1 MIFVFSEVKY
11 LGHVVDLNVKPETIK
26 FLEENTGSNLN
37 DTSLRDVFV
46 ALTPKTRETKAKINK
61 WDYINEQSLHT
72 VKETIIKMKRQPID
86 RR

>member
-1 MIFVFSEVKY
+1 MNLI
-11 LGHVVDLNVKPETIK
+11 PETIK

-61 WDYINEQSLHT
+61 WALNKAKSFCTENE
-72 VKETIIKMKRQPID
+72 IKMKRAY
-86 RR
+86 